1 MKNQKL
7 AILCFL
13 VFAILL
19 GSCKAYR
26 DVENLSP
33 RVSKE
38 IKAGPFE
45 KSTLNKLVEGD
56 QVIVK
61 TLDGKMYYITFKEIK
76 GNSLNGSV
84 SKIDDKVYTLKENI
98 DIPVSDIE
106 NLLVKRESV
115 AATAPVAVL
124 IAMGILFGI
133 YAIAVSSGGGMGW

>member
-1 MKNQKL
+1 MKMRKTYL
-7 AILCFL
+7 LSL
-13 VFAILL
+13 VALLLTL

-38 IKAGPFE
+38 VKAGPFE

-56 QVIVK
+56 QVVVK
-61 TLDGKMYYITFKEIK
+61 TLDGKKYHITFKEIK
-76 GNSLNGSV
+76 GDSLNGSV
-84 SKIDDKVYTLKENI
+84 SKIDDKVFTPKENI
-98 DIPVSDIE
+98 DIPVSEIE
-106 NLLVKRESV
+106 NLWVNRESA

-124 IAMGILFGI
+124 LAMGILFGI

>member
-1 MKNQKL
+1 MKTRN
-7 AILCFL
+7 AILL
-13 VFAILL
+13 SSVVLLLSL
-19 GSCKAYR
+19 GSCKAYK

-56 QVIVK
+56 QVVVK
-61 TLDGKMYYITFKEIK
+61 TLDGKKYYITFKEIK

-84 SKIDDKVYTLKENI
+84 SKIDDKVFKPKENI
-98 DIPVSDIE
+98 DIPVSEIE
-106 NLLVKRESV
+106 NLMVWRKSA
-115 AATAPVAVL
+115 AATAPVAIL

-133 YAIAVSSGGGMGW
+133 YAIAVSSGGGYW